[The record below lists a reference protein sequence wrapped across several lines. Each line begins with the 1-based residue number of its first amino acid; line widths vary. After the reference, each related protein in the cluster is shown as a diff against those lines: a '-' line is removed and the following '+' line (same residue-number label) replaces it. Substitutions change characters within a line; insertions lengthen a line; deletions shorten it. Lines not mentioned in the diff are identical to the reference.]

1 MNGDFGRPAPSIWR
15 DTFLPAAGFASGA
28 ARGEPPSTFSLTDDE
43 QQMRDRAWRY
53 IMPAHEKSYFYR
65 VLGELARTHVLPKE
79 AVVPDPA
86 IYKRAIGADTRSP
99 VSRYRRLT
107 DDIDADRALIPPF
120 AAVTARVEA
129 ADDIRRGAM
138 RHLSVQGYERENAEL
153 RLAENLG
160 LAIWVCELI
169 AQRIEAYD
177 VALNGLIVEVPHKI
191 AIESERALT
200 RLKDEAGRFCAS
212 RWRLLELRRHD
223 ADRGPRPRRGVGE
236 PIVTK
241 G

>member
-1 MNGDFGRPAPSIWR
+1 MNGDFGRPTPSIW
-15 DTFLPAAGFASGA
+15 TSTILPAAGFASGA
-28 ARGEPPSTFSLTDDE
+28 ARGEPPSLFALTDDE

-79 AVVPDPA
+79 ALVPDPT
-86 IYKRAIGADTRSP
+86 IYKRAIWATTASP

-153 RLAENLG
+153 RLAENVG
-160 LAIWVCELI
+160 LSIWVCELI

-177 VALNGLIVEVPHKI
+177 VALNGLVVEVPHKI
-191 AIESERALT
+191 AVESERALT
-200 RLKDEAGRFCAS
+200 RLKQDAAAFCAS
-212 RWRLLELRRHD
+212 RWRLLELRR
-223 ADRGPRPRRGVGE
+223 ADEGRKSRRGVGE
-236 PIVTK
+236 PIVVK